1 LWHHSPRK
9 WARAMSTLKGSR
21 RGLNC
26 SRLRYRKQKILKRR
40 RMSPC
45 KKRYR
50 TRSLQ
55 KLVKMSR

>member
-1 LWHHSPRK
+1 MWHHSPRK

-45 KKRYR
+45 KKRNR
-50 TRSLQ
+50 IRSL
-55 KLVKMSR
+55 KK